1 MRRKRD
7 TQTYIAAGIPCS
19 CDFSF
24 GTDKFLSGRPLGLL
38 RHDPGPPGP
47 LVVVGPV
54 VVVVGP
60 VVGVS
65 PVTKPANVKDVLNS
79 PVVT

>member
-1 MRRKRD
+1 MRCSLAYERINFFRKPAITATRAVPSS
-7 TQTYIAAGIPCS
+7 TM
-19 CDFSF
+19 
-24 GTDKFLSGRPLGLL
+24 LLGLGPN
-38 RHDPGPPGP
+38 RTPPPGPPGP